1 MLAAAQGDR
10 EAFGI
15 LVERHHC
22 AIVQFVHRFLGIAG
36 REAAEDLAQDV
47 FLAAWKA
54 APSFRP
60 QAKVLTWLLRIT
72 TNVCLNYRRSSRLR
86 VAVSLG
92 AEGAGETS
100 GPDVDRPDARAIDRE
115 RAETVRR
122 AVAGLPA
129 GQRAAILLRH
139 FLELSYVEIAD
150 VLGTSVSAV
159 ESLLFRA
166 RLTLRKTANSSESDA
181 PTQVSPALGVE

>member
-22 AIVQFVHRFLGIAG
+22 AIVQFVR
-36 REAAEDLAQDV
+36 
-47 FLAAWKA
+47 
-54 APSFRP
+54 
-60 QAKVLTWLLRIT
+60 
-72 TNVCLNYRRSSRLR
+72 
-86 VAVSLG
+86 
-92 AEGAGETS
+92 ETS